1 MGPGGQGGHTG
12 AVPKV
17 VKLVIIPALLLVVV
31 GAVALL
37 VREGGDGGGSPEA
50 LVVEQLI
57 PASESE
63 VIGQTE
69 VGIDLI
75 PGWDADLTVD
85 GIPIPRD
92 ELERNLELGV
102 ITFDP
107 GPGKALERLQGG
119 QNCVTATYW
128 QVATG
133 PDQSFTRV
141 WCFSAA

>member
-1 MGPGGQGGHTG
+1 M

-17 VKLVIIPALLLVVV
+17 VKLVVIPALLLVVV
-31 GAVALL
+31 AAIAVL
-37 VREGGDGGGSPEA
+37 VRQGDDGGGSPEA

-57 PASESE
+57 PASGSE

-75 PGWDADLTVD
+75 PNWDAELTINGVA
-85 GIPIPRD
+85 IPRD
-92 ELERNLELGV
+92 QLDRNLELGV

-107 GPGKALERLQGG
+107 APGKALERLQGG

-128 QVATG
+128 QLATG
-133 PDQSFTRV
+133 PEQSFDRT